1 MAKSG
6 VFEAIDQRDDDLR
19 ALSKDIWEHPEIGL
33 EEEYA
38 ANRLREELE
47 SAGFT
52 CERGIG
58 GMPTAFTATYGEGEP
73 VIGILGEYDALPDLS
88 QTVST
93 SREAVEV
100 GDAGHGCGHNLF
112 GVAGIGAAMAL
123 AEAIDRGE
131 VEGTVRFYGTPA
143 EETIVGKVFMARAGA
158 FDDLDAALTWHP
170 ADVTGPQRTSSL
182 AVDSIKYTFTGTPA
196 HAAMA
201 PGAGRSAL
209 DAVQLMNTGVEYL
222 REHAPDKARIHYTIT
237 DGGGAPNVVPA
248 EATVWY
254 FIRSPTRPQV
264 ENLTNRVDNIAE
276 GAALMTETEAKRK
289 YVTGAW
295 ELLTNDTIADLMW
308 ENMQDLGPVPYDEDD
323 REFAAELHETI
334 ETETLLTRLDD
345 MPPAAREALEGESL
359 YAEPLERTDAGEIM
373 MGSTDVSDVSW
384 IAPTAQ
390 FRASAWPV
398 GARAHTWQATA
409 ASGGFGRRSV
419 PYAAKV
425 LAGTAYD
432 LMSSP
437 ERLEAATEEFESATG
452 RRSYET
458 PLPSDAEPPF
468 GAGMQY

>member
-1 MAKSG
+1 MSKSR
-6 VFEAIDQRDDDLR
+6 VFDAVDDRDD
-19 ALSKDIWEHPEIGL
+19 ALQAFARDIWEHPEIAL

-47 SAGFT
+47 DAGFAV
-52 CERGIG
+52 ERGVG
-58 GMPTAFTATYGEGEP
+58 GMPTAFTATYGSGEP
-73 VIGILGEYDALPDLS
+73 TIGILGEYDALPELS

-93 SREAVEV
+93 NREAVEV
-100 GDAGHGCGHNLF
+100 GEPGHGCGHNLF
-112 GVAGIGAAMAL
+112 GVAGLGAAMAL

-131 VEGTVRFYGTPA
+131 VDGTVRFYGTPA
-143 EETIVGKVFMARAGA
+143 EETIIGKVYMARAGA

-182 AVDSIKYTFTGTPA
+182 AVDSVKYTFKGTPA

-222 REHAPDKARIHYTIT
+222 REHAPDRARIHYTIT

-254 FIRSPTRPQV
+254 FVRSPTRPQV
-264 ENLTNRVDNIAE
+264 ENLTNRVNNIAE
-276 GAALMTETEAKRK
+276 GAGLMTETDVERN

-295 ELLTNDTIADLMW
+295 ELLTNDTIADVMW
-308 ENMQDLGPVPYDEDD
+308 ENMEALGSIPYDEED

-334 ETETLLTRLDD
+334 DTETLLTRLDD
-345 MPPAAREALEGESL
+345 LPEDVREAVEGESL
-359 YAEPLERTDAGEIM
+359 STEPFPRTDDAPLM

-390 FRASAWPV
+390 FRASTWPL

-409 ASGGFGRRSV
+409 ASGGFGLRAIS
-419 PYAAKV
+419 YAAKV

-432 LMSSP
+432 LMTSP
-437 ERLEAATEEFESATG
+437 ERLEAAADEFESATG
-452 RRSYET
+452 KRSYET

-468 GAGMQY
+468 SGGMQY

>member
-1 MAKSG
+1 MSKSR
-6 VFEAIDQRDDDLR
+6 VFEAIDDRDEDLQACAR
-19 ALSKDIWEHPEIGL
+19 DIWERPEIAL

-38 ANRLREELE
+38 ANRLREEFE
-47 SAGFT
+47 DAGFT
-52 CERGIG
+52 VERGIG
-58 GMPTAFTATYGEGEP
+58 GMPTAFTATYGSGEP
-73 VIGILGEYDALPDLS
+73 TIGILGEYDALPELS

-100 GDAGHGCGHNLF
+100 GEPGHGCGHNLF
-112 GVAGIGAAMAL
+112 GVAGLGAALAV
-123 AEAIDRGE
+123 AEAIDRGD
-131 VEGTVRFYGTPA
+131 VGGTVRFYGTPA

-182 AVDSIKYTFTGTPA
+182 AVDSIKYTFKGSPA

-222 REHAPDKARIHYTIT
+222 REHAPDRARIHYTIT
-237 DGGGAPNVVPA
+237 EGGGAPNVVPA
-248 EATVWY
+248 EATAWY
-254 FIRSPTRPQV
+254 FVRSPTRPQV

-276 GAALMTETEAKRK
+276 GAGLMTETEVERE

-295 ELLTNDTIADLMW
+295 ELLTNDAIADLML
-308 ENMQDLGPVPYDEDD
+308 ENMEDLGPIPYDEAD

-345 MPPAAREALEGESL
+345 LPEDVRGKIEGESL
-359 YAEPLERTDAGEIM
+359 FTDPVPRTDAAPLM

-409 ASGGFGRRSV
+409 ASGGFGLRTVS
-419 PYAAKV
+419 YAAKV

-432 LMSSP
+432 LMASP
-437 ERLEAATEEFESATG
+437 DRLEAATEEFESATG
-452 RRSYET
+452 NRSYET
-458 PLPSDAEPPF
+458 PLPADAEPPF
-468 GAGMQY
+468 SGGMQY